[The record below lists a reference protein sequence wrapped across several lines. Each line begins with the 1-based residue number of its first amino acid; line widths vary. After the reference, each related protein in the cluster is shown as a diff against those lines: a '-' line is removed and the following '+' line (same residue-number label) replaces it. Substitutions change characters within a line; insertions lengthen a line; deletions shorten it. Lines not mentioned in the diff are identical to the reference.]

1 MNDTGTA
8 VSTPEPG
15 RDLSHSPAR
24 LKRKRFEAGLGLR
37 EAAGLAGR
45 SPAYLS
51 EIEHGKYSPRPGD
64 LARFAKLYD
73 CKIADL
79 MPDECIAA

>member
-8 VSTPEPG
+8 VSTPKRGP
-15 RDLSHSPAR
+15 DLSHSPAR
-24 LKRKRFEAGLGLR
+24 MKRKRFEAGLGLC
-37 EAAGLAGR
+37 EAAKLAGR

-64 LARFAKLYD
+64 LARFAELYD
-73 CKIADL
+73 CKIADFL
-79 MPDECIAA
+79 PPERIAA

>member
-24 LKRKRFEAGLGLR
+24 MKRKRFEAGLGLC
-37 EAAGLAGR
+37 EAAKLAGR
-45 SPAYLS
+45 SPAWLS
-51 EIEHGKYSPRPGD
+51 EIEHGKYSPRPPD
-64 LARFAKLYD
+64 LAAIAKLYD
-73 CKIADL
+73 CEIGDL
-79 MPDECIAA
+79 MPDIAA